1 MPEELLAEQ
10 RAFHEAAG
18 EDLLGLPAGDD
29 YLARVR
35 AAWDADD
42 EPFDPAALLV
52 RLGRT
57 APELQATIDA
67 AALTYGCYD
76 LAKVL
81 PSQRR
86 ATMTTP
92 ILSAAQL
99 DWHSPAYRGGADPLD
114 PDVSPL
120 WADLIGMPPALF
132 SVGTADPFVDDSV
145 LMAAR
150 WAVAGNE
157 ARLDVYPGAVHAFDL
172 FGTGIG
178 RSGPATPTSPPV
190 RPTGIADP

>member
-1 MPEELLAEQ
+1 MASVDYRPAPEQRHPGQLEELEVALPWVVAEGLDELGAD
-10 RAFHEAAG
+10 RVALAG
-18 EDLLGLPAGDD
+18 ESAGAH
-29 YLARVR
+29 LA
-35 AAWDADD
+35 
-42 EPFDPAALLV
+42 AALLV

-99 DWHSPAYRGGADPLD
+99 DWHAPAYRGGADPLD
-114 PDVSPL
+114 PEVSPL

-132 SVGTADPFVDDSV
+132 SVGTAD
-145 LMAAR
+145 
-150 WAVAGNE
+150 
-157 ARLDVYPGAVHAFDL
+157 
-172 FGTGIG
+172 
-178 RSGPATPTSPPV
+178 RSSTTPC
-190 RPTGIADP
+190 